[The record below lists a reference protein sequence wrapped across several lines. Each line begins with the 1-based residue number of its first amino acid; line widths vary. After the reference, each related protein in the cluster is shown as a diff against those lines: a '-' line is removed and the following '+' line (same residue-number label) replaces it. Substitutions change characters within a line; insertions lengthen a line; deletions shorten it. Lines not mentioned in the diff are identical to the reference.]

1 VRQPQRAGTLGAVS
15 DPYAALVADLAAEQA
30 SFRAMLE
37 SLRPEDW
44 ERPTH
49 APGWAVRDQ
58 VAHIAHFDEAATL
71 AMVDEAAFSAGAGR
85 AGSAR
90 GEDGQPGYITEAR
103 LLAHAELFAWWERAS
118 VALVAAAQD
127 SDARRR
133 LPWYGPPMSAT
144 SFVTARLMECWSH
157 GLDVEDVVPFVR
169 APSDRLR
176 HIAFLGVRTRNFSYA
191 TRGLE
196 ANVEPVRV
204 ELRLP
209 SGELLVFGE
218 PRAANRVTGPAFD
231 FCQVVTQRRHYLDT
245 ALEITGEAA
254 AEWMRFAQAF
264 AGPPGE
270 GRQPGQFAH
279 P

>member
-1 VRQPQRAGTLGAVS
+1 VQNSYDQV
-15 DPYAALVADLAAEQA
+15 VEDLAAEHA
-30 SFRAMLE
+30 SLEEMLR
-37 SLRPEDW
+37 SLGTGDW

-58 VAHIAHFDEAATL
+58 VAHLAHFDEAATT
-71 AMVDEAAFSAGAGR
+71 AMVDEAKFTADARASRDAGR
-85 AGSAR
+85 V
-90 GEDGQPGYITEAR
+90 DGQPAYIAR
-103 LLAHAELFAWWERAS
+103 ARGLSHGELFEWWRGAS
-118 VALVAAAQD
+118 AALVAAAR
-127 SDARRR
+127 SLDATRRM
-133 LPWYGPPMSAT
+133 PWYGPPMSAT

-157 GLDVEDVVPFVR
+157 GLDVEDVVAYTR
-169 APSDRLR
+169 EPSDRLR

-191 TRGLE
+191 TRGME
-196 ANVEPVRV
+196 ANAEPVRV

-209 SGELLVFGE
+209 SGELMTFGE
-218 PRAANRVTGPAFD
+218 AGAPNRVSGSALD

-245 ALEITGEAA
+245 GLQLTGQAA
-254 AEWMRFAQAF
+254 EEWMRFAQAF

>member
-1 VRQPQRAGTLGAVS
+1 MSETYREV
-15 DPYAALVADLAAEQA
+15 VADLAAEHA
-30 SFRAMLE
+30 
-37 SLRPEDW
+37 SLREMLKSLDAADW

-58 VAHIAHFDEAATL
+58 VAHLAQFDAAATL
-71 AMVDEAAFSAGAGR
+71 AMADETAFAEDAR
-85 AGSAR
+85 NRR
-90 GEDGQPGYITEAR
+90 GEGTIDGQPAYIAR
-103 LLAHAELFAWWERAS
+103 ARALSHDGLFAWWRKESSR
-118 VALVAAAQD
+118 LVAEAAKLD
-127 SDARRR
+127 PARR

-157 GLDVEDVVPFVR
+157 GLDIEDVVAFR
-169 APSDRLR
+169 REPSDRLR
-176 HIAFLGVRTRNFSYA
+176 HIAFLGVRTRSFSYA
-191 TRGLE
+191 TRGLQ
-196 ANVEPVRV
+196 ANTEPVRV

-209 SGELLVFGE
+209 SGEMLLFGE
-218 PRAANRVTGPAFD
+218 AGAPDRISGDALD

-245 ALEITGEAA
+245 GLQVSGLA
-254 AEWMRFAQAF
+254 AEDWMRYAQAF

>member
-1 VRQPQRAGTLGAVS
+1 MPG
-15 DPYAALVADLAAEQA
+15 PYQQVVDDLAAEHA
-30 SFRAMLE
+30 SLASMLE
-37 SLRPEDW
+37 SLSAEEW

-58 VAHIAHFDEAATL
+58 VAHLARFDEVATL
-71 AMVDEAAFSAGAGR
+71 AMVDESAFR
-85 AGSAR
+85 DDAR
-90 GEDGQPGYITEAR
+90 SRGGEAPVDGQPAYIAQARALSHGALLEWWRAASGRLVEA
-103 LLAHAELFAWWERAS
+103 
-118 VALVAAAQD
+118 
-127 SDARRR
+127 ARGLDPGRR

-157 GLDVEDVVPFVR
+157 GLDIEDVVDFTR
-169 APSDRLR
+169 EPSDRLR
-176 HIAFLGVRTRNFSYA
+176 HIAFLGVRTRTFSYT

-196 ANVEPVRV
+196 PDTTPVRV

-218 PRAANRVTGPAFD
+218 PGAGDRVVGPALD

-245 ALEITGEAA
+245 RLEVSGASA
-254 AEWMRFAQAF
+254 VEWMRLAQAF